1 MCENG
6 RNQITYVMVISGNKI
21 LGVKRG
27 DEIEIPSHIDLGKGR
42 EFIDTLERSLK
53 LRVNF
58 DKF

>member
-1 MCENG
+1 
-6 RNQITYVMVISGNKI
+6 MVISGNKI